1 MKPSAQ
7 ILSPAMLLKKLSS
20 LSLSGGGLSATETLK
35 WLRRFDTADK
45 RRARFQKETGVPA
58 PQAVIFSP
66 TMRCN
71 YNCTGC
77 YSRNHPQ
84 DHELSSE
91 RIDTFF
97 GELEEAGTS
106 VCLISGGEPF
116 IHRDLPDLMQKHPDL
131 LFIVFTNGSQITE
144 SLARQLRTS
153 RNVVP
158 TLSIDGSESTIT
170 QRRGKTAVPN
180 IQRAIEHFKAANLLF
195 GFSTMVTRDTLPEI
209 MNEAFFSDRV
219 RQGYQLGFVLEYV
232 PVGKDI
238 NRDQILDHALRKE
251 LRETVIR
258 VRKKQPLLLFQL
270 PDDTHDSVS
279 CGAADRFMHINSNGG
294 LEPCPFAHH
303 SDSSLSNQT
312 FREALRSPLFK
323 QIRETPA
330 VFVKKELSCALA
342 ENEDRLKEMA

>member
-20 LSLSGGGLSATETLK
+20 LSRSGGLSATETLQ
-35 WLRRFDTADK
+35 WMRRFDAADK
-45 RRARFQKETGVPA
+45 RRAHFQKETGGPA

-66 TMRCN
+66 SMRCN

-91 RIDTFF
+91 RIDAFF
-97 GELEEAGTS
+97 SELEEVGTS

-116 IHRDLPDLMQKHPDL
+116 MHRDLPDLMQKHPNL

-144 SLARQLRTS
+144 SLAKQLRES
-153 RNVVP
+153 KNVVP

-170 QRRGKTAVPN
+170 QRRGKAAYSN
-180 IQRAIEHFKAANLLF
+180 IQRAIECFKGVNLLF
-195 GFSTMVTRDTLPEI
+195 GFSTMVTRSTLPEI
-209 MNEAFFSDRV
+209 MNEAFFADKV
-219 RQGYQLGFVLEYV
+219 QQGYQLGFVLEYV

-238 NRDQILDHALRKE
+238 NRDQILDQALRDE

-270 PDDTHDSVS
+270 PDDTHDSFS
-279 CGAADRFMHINSNGG
+279 CGAADRFMHINSTGG

-312 FREALRSPLFK
+312 FREALQSPLFK
-323 QIRETPA
+323 RIRETPA
-330 VFVKKELSCALA
+330 IFDKKELSCALA
-342 ENEDRLKEMA
+342 ENENQLKTLI